1 MTLKTAKQL
10 KQKLEA
16 RGAKVILTRNSDKY
30 VSLKGRTNI
39 AAENNADVFISI
51 HFDSLED
58 ASKGVSSKTT
68 YYYDNSDKSLAES
81 INTTLGKISLLLIV
95 VQE

>member
-1 MTLKTAKQL
+1 
-10 KQKLEA
+10 A

-39 AAENNADVFISI
+39 DAENNADVFISI

-58 ASKGVSSKTT
+58 ASKGVSWQTT
-68 YYYDNSDKSLAES
+68 YYYDNSAKSLAES
-81 INTTLGKISLLLIV
+81 INTTIWKDLPTTNRGA
-95 VQE
+95 